1 MTPHPSAAEA
11 FVLRLARGLH
21 GVGYPA
27 HRLEDAL
34 SAVSRRLG
42 LDGQFF
48 STPTGLFAAFGNQ
61 NAQRTFQLRGEP
73 GATNLSRLAR
83 LDETARLVAE
93 GQLSPEAG
101 TERLEAVE
109 RAPRKYNR
117 LLTTLCFALTSAGSA
132 RFFGGGPREVLA
144 AAAIGLGTGLL
155 ALGVER
161 WPSLG
166 RVFEAVAAALAAFL
180 ATCAERWAGPVSG
193 YVAMVAGLIVL
204 LPGFSLTV
212 ALTELATRH
221 LVSGTARL
229 TGALGTF
236 LALGFGV
243 AFGLRVGT
251 LWTGVVVDLRAG
263 VPTHA
268 LAAWTL
274 YLALALA
281 PLTLAVL
288 LRADLRDTPQ
298 IIVTCVLAFFAAR
311 LGVHALGP
319 ELGPFLGAFVVGL
332 CGNVY
337 SRLWHRPAS
346 IPIVPGLLLLVPGSL
361 GFASVSSLLES
372 ETVSGVATAFR
383 TTFGAVSLVV
393 GLLCASVLFPA
404 RPLAQSRASEA
415 TR

>member
-1 MTPHPSAAEA
+1 MTPPSSPEEA

-34 SAVSRRLG
+34 TAVSRRLG

-48 STPTGLFAAFGNQ
+48 STPTGLFAAFGSQ
-61 NAQRTFQLRGEP
+61 DAQRTFQLRGEP
-73 GATNLSRLAR
+73 GATNLGRLAY
-83 LDETARLVAE
+83 LDETARLVAD
-93 GQLSPEAG
+93 GRVSPEVGSA
-101 TERLEAVE
+101 RLVVAEG
-109 RAPRKYNR
+109 APDRYGR
-117 LLTTLCFALTSAGSA
+117 LLTTLCFALTSAGAA
-132 RFFGGGPREVLA
+132 RFFGGGLREVLV

-155 ALGVER
+155 ALGVAR
-161 WPSLG
+161 WPALG

-180 ATCAERWAGPVSG
+180 ATCAERWLGQVSG

-243 AFGLRVGT
+243 AFGLRLGM
-251 LWTGVVVDLRAG
+251 LSTGAAVALQVAA
-263 VPTHA
+263 PAHA
-268 LAAWTL
+268 LPSWTL
-274 YLALALA
+274 YLALVVA
-281 PLTLAVL
+281 PLALAVL
-288 LRADLRDTPQ
+288 LRADARDALP
-298 IIVTCVLAFFAAR
+298 IIVTGVLAFFAAR
-311 LGVHALGP
+311 LGVRVLGP
-319 ELGPFLGAFVVGL
+319 ELGPFLGAFAVGL

-337 SRLWHRPAS
+337 SRLWQRPAS

-361 GFASVSSLLES
+361 GFASVSSLLER
-372 ETVSGVATAFR
+372 ETLSGVESAFR

-393 GLLCASVLFPA
+393 GLLCASVLFPP
-404 RPLAQSRASEA
+404 RPLAHPRPSEPAS
-415 TR
+415 